1 MLHKYASGCIIISF
15 VGGAIMINVGIIGAT
30 GYTGS
35 ELIRLLL
42 GHGGVNLAAI
52 GARSTSGAV
61 SDLHKSVL
69 KLTDAKFCDLDIS
82 NYKECDVVF
91 LALPHGTSSE
101 YAKNLIDLGI
111 KVIDLGADFRL
122 NDPVVYEE
130 WYGADH
136 ACPDWM
142 SKTVY
147 GLPELHRER
156 IRNSNLVANP
166 GCFPTSIIL
175 GLAPLCKEKLLNPS
189 LVVADSDSGLTG
201 AGKSLKETS
210 HFVNVNEN
218 VVAYNIGKHR
228 HLPEIV
234 QELNELYGDQVG
246 LVFNPHLAPI
256 NRGILSTLTV
266 RLNHVCTIEQIN
278 EMYHAFYDQEPFV
291 RVRPLGEYAATKQV
305 MGSNFCDLSLH
316 HVNDTTLV
324 ICAAIDNIVKGASG
338 QAVQNMNILCG
349 FPETQGLEQFPL
361 CP

>member
-1 MLHKYASGCIIISF
+1 M
-15 VGGAIMINVGIIGAT
+15 MINVGIIGAT

-42 GHGGVNLAAI
+42 RHGGVRLTAI
-52 GARSTSGAV
+52 GARSTTGPV
-61 SDLHKSVL
+61 SDLHKSL
-69 KLTDAKFCDLDIS
+69 LNLTNASFCDLEIE
-82 NYKECDVVF
+82 NYKDCDVVF

-101 YAKNLIDLGI
+101 YAKKLVEIGV

-122 NDPVVYEE
+122 DDPATYEK
-130 WYGADH
+130 WYGTDH
-136 ACPDWM
+136 ACPQWM

-147 GLPELHRER
+147 GLPELHRDV
-156 IRNSNLVANP
+156 IRKSNLVANP

-175 GLAPLCKEKLLNPS
+175 GLAPLCKEHLINPAF
-189 LVVADSDSGLTG
+189 VVADSDSGLTG
-201 AGKSLKETS
+201 AGKALKDSS

-234 QELNELYGDQVG
+234 QELNALANCEVG

-256 NRGILSTLTV
+256 NRGILSTMTV
-266 RLNHVCTIEQIN
+266 QLIKPDAPEALDDL
-278 EMYHAFYDQEPFV
+278 YHSFYDDEPFV
-291 RVRPLGEYAATKQV
+291 RVRPQGEYAATKQV
-305 MGSNFCDLSLH
+305 MGSNFCDISVH
-316 HVNDTTLV
+316 PVNDTTLV
-324 ICAAIDNIVKGASG
+324 VCAAIDNIVKGASG
-338 QAVQNMNILCG
+338 QAVQNMNLLFD

>member
-1 MLHKYASGCIIISF
+1 
-15 VGGAIMINVGIIGAT
+15 MINVGIIGAT

-42 GHGGVNLAAI
+42 RHGGVKLVAI
-52 GARSTSGAV
+52 GARSTTGPV

-69 KLTDAKFCDLDIS
+69 ELTDARFCDLALD
-82 NYKECDVVF
+82 NYKDCDVVF

-101 YAKNLIDLGI
+101 YAKALVEMGV

-122 NDPVVYEE
+122 NDAAVYEK

-136 ACPDWM
+136 ACPEWM
-142 SKTVY
+142 AKTVY
-147 GLPELHRER
+147 GLPELHREK
-156 IRNSNLVANP
+156 IRESALVANP

-175 GLAPLCKEKLLNPS
+175 GLAPLCKEKLLDPAF
-189 LVVADSDSGLTG
+189 VVADSDSGLTG
-201 AGKSLKETS
+201 AGKSLKESS

-234 QELNELYGDQVG
+234 QELNALAESDVG

-256 NRGILSTLTV
+256 NRGILSTLT
-266 RLNHVCTIEQIN
+266 LKLTQPMTPEALDAL
-278 EMYHAFYDQEPFV
+278 YHSFYDDEPFV
-291 RVRPLGEYAATKQV
+291 RVRPAGEYAATKQV
-305 MGSNFCDLSLH
+305 MGSNFCDISLH
-316 HVNDTTLV
+316 PVNETTLV
-324 ICAAIDNIVKGASG
+324 VCAAIDNIVKGASG
-338 QAVQNMNILCG
+338 QAVQNMNIMFG
-349 FPETQGLEQFPL
+349 FPESQGLEQFPL